1 MEIVYWLICLAL
13 VLLGFVGIVVPG
25 LPSAPLVFL
34 GLLGAAWI
42 DDFER
47 VGWLSLTTI
56 GILGALTFAVD
67 FLATALGAKR
77 ANASAWAIA
86 GATIG
91 TLVGLL
97 FGFIG
102 VLVAPFIGAALGEYL
117 SKRDML
123 QSAKAGFGTWL
134 GMVVGAAAKIALL
147 FMMLG
152 IFALAYFF

>member
-1 MEIVYWLICLAL
+1 MEIVYWVVCLAL
-13 VLLGFVGIVVPG
+13 VLLGFLGIILPG

-47 VGWLSLTTI
+47 VGWLSLALI
-56 GILGALTFAVD
+56 GIVGALTFAAD

-77 ANASAWAIA
+77 VGASAWAIF
-86 GATIG
+86 GATLG
-91 TLVGLL
+91 MLVGLF
-97 FGFIG
+97 FGFVG

-117 SKRDML
+117 AKRDML

-134 GMVVGAAAKIALL
+134 GIVVGVAAKIALH
-147 FMMLG
+147 FVMIG
-152 IFALAYFF
+152 IFAVAYFF